1 MKFSNIGRCAPNM
14 SKNIYPTLASTV
26 MAVIFGLSFLFT
38 KGLLSFLSPLQLLG
52 LRFAVAALTLTLLWV
67 AKIIKLGIRFRD
79 LSSLL
84 GVAFLSPGLYFLFET
99 YGVKLTSASVSGII
113 IALLPVV
120 TAILAYFML
129 GERIAA
135 VQGVF
140 IVAAVAGVIFMALGG
155 ENGPLEQPG
164 LKAGIMLL
172 IGAIVSA
179 GLFNIFSSGF
189 SR

>member
-99 YGVKLTSASVSGII
+99 YGVKLT
-113 IALLPVV
+113 
-120 TAILAYFML
+120 
-129 GERIAA
+129 
-135 VQGVF
+135 
-140 IVAAVAGVIFMALGG
+140 
-155 ENGPLEQPG
+155 
-164 LKAGIMLL
+164 
-172 IGAIVSA
+172 
-179 GLFNIFSSGF
+179 
-189 SR
+189 